1 MAVSTKQRVID
12 ILQHVTDTDE
22 VQSDPDLDLF
32 GLGILDSLGTVQL
45 MVALS
50 ESFGIQIS
58 LAEFDRAEWAT
69 PRKVVAYIESR
80 VGP

>member
-1 MAVSTKQRVID
+1 VAVSTKQRVID

>member
-1 MAVSTKQRVID
+1 MVVSTEQRVLD

-22 VQSDPDLDLF
+22 VQSDPDLDLL